1 MPEIDPFTAQATLE
15 WLIEMGC
22 DEAICEHPVN
32 RFALPERQPAPAP
45 PAAPA
50 EADTPATPD
59 TAPGTDAVAEAA
71 RRAAA
76 AATLA
81 ELHDAIL
88 GYPYCDLRLGAANT
102 VFASGDPSA
111 RVMILGDAPGR
122 DEDRAGHPFAGTGGE
137 LLDRM
142 LAAIGLSR
150 TAQGAASAYLA
161 CVLPW
166 RLPSDRAPEAEE
178 MAMMLPFLRRHV
190 ELANPEILVLM
201 GNQPCGAVLGQRG
214 LTRLRGTWTEG
225 FGRPALPM
233 LPPAF
238 LMRNPTAKRDAWADL
253 LELAARLD
261 P

>member
-1 MPEIDPFTAQATLE
+1 MPEIDSFTARATLE

-22 DEAICEHPVN
+22 DEAIGERPVN
-32 RFALPERQPAPAP
+32 RYALPERQPAPEPAP
-45 PAAPA
+45 PPPEADRPAMPDAAPA
-50 EADTPATPD
+50 ADAVTEAD
-59 TAPGTDAVAEAA
+59 

-111 RVMILGDAPGR
+111 RVMVLGDAAGR
-122 DEDRAGHPFAGTGGE
+122 DEDRAGHPFAGAGGA

-150 TAQGAASAYLA
+150 EGEGDAGAYLA

-166 RLPSDRAPEAEE
+166 RLPSDRAPEAGE

-190 ELANPEILVLM
+190 ELADPEILVLM

-233 LPPAF
+233 LPPAY
-238 LMRNPTAKRDAWADL
+238 LMRHPAAKRDAWADL

-261 P
+261 G